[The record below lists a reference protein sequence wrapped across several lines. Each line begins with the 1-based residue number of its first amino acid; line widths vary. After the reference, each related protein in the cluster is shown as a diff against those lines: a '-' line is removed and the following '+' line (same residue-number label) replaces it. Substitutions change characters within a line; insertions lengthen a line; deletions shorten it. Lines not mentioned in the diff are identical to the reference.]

1 MKVLCSIGT
10 LKYRLNDNGVF
21 CNENREKIPASTTAR
36 IESDHLGNDRSGV
49 FNRRRGVVLISRQG
63 SVFVN
68 NSNKGADSETNGQD
82 KKTHSE
88 DREETGKWT
97 REGIEVRK
105 ELIFRRCCMVWGKG
119 QHRNIYFS
127 VMKIKAHSRIHM
139 TVKANI

>member
-1 MKVLCSIGT
+1 MITGF
-10 LKYRLNDNGVF
+10 F

-82 KKTHSE
+82 KKP
-88 DREETGKWT
+88 
-97 REGIEVRK
+97 
-105 ELIFRRCCMVWGKG
+105 
-119 QHRNIYFS
+119 
-127 VMKIKAHSRIHM
+127 
-139 TVKANI
+139 TVKIERKPENGPERASKSGRN